1 MVTSR
6 FASIPDPAAF
16 ASLESVTDV
25 DTRNGGDT
33 LVLTVEGTVD
43 AVLKRAAEE
52 EVLSISSRSSELE
65 DVFLSYYARTD
76 AS

>member
-6 FASIPDPAAF
+6 FASIPDPAAV